1 MEQVFSFLLTVFQ
14 TVFSLMAQFEFMGT
28 NLFEFSISLLVIG
41 VMLPIIISLGKS
53 VLVGTNRSDVNEGRH

>member
-1 MEQVFSFLLTVFQ
+1 MEQVFTFLLTVFA
-14 TVFSLMAQFEFMGT
+14 TVFNLMAQFEFMGT

-53 VLVGTNRSDVNEGRH
+53 ILVGTNRSDVNEGRR